1 MADELKKIDL
11 TTVANEPSM
20 RAKKAFPWKLIVVP
34 LGVLVV
40 VVIVLGVMLLPIRGV
55 MAKAKDVISSG
66 QAAAAAIKNQDLE
79 KTKNELSITREHLS
93 ALEKE
98 YNKVKPLR
106 VVPFLGAYINDGQ
119 HAIAA
124 GGAAIEAGQKAIEAL
139 EPNADLL
146 GLKGKSTFVSGTAD
160 DRIQTAVKTMN
171 ALVPKVN
178 EMAVSIDILRKE
190 HRKDQDSRA
199 IGGS

>member
-98 YNKVKPLR
+98 Y
-106 VVPFLGAYINDGQ
+106 
-119 HAIAA
+119 
-124 GGAAIEAGQKAIEAL
+124 
-139 EPNADLL
+139 
-146 GLKGKSTFVSGTAD
+146 
-160 DRIQTAVKTMN
+160 
-171 ALVPKVN
+171 
-178 EMAVSIDILRKE
+178 
-190 HRKDQDSRA
+190 
-199 IGGS
+199 